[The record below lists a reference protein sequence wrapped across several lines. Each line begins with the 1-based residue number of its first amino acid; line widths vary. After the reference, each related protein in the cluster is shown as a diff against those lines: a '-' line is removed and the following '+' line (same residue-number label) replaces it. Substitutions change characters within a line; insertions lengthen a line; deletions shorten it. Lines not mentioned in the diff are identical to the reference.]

1 MYSQPVPVM
10 AAQVSSSN
18 LPRDD
23 TMYLFLEDR
32 TGHGTGTDSG
42 PGQGSAQAAAQAPG
56 QAPGSSAAAKPD
68 HGIEEEGFEIIDL
81 PPDTPAP
88 TSTAAATS
96 ASGATGLAGRRT
108 PIPASALTP
117 MARGKRGTYR
127 ILAVKPASN
136 VLPLFQNLLSPFVMG
151 LTKAARAVSC
161 SSSAEI
167 TGLAPRHRHR
177 PTFKRSF
184 YESRRH

>member
-1 MYSQPVPVM
+1 M
-10 AAQVSSSN
+10 AAQVSSSS

-32 TGHGTGTDSG
+32 TGHVAGAD
-42 PGQGSAQAAAQAPG
+42 PAQGQGQTSGLPGGPSAQQG
-56 QAPGSSAAAKPD
+56 QAGAGGSATKPEN
-68 HGIEEEGFEIIDL
+68 GIEEEGFEIIDL

-88 TSTAAATS
+88 LPVSAGAPASTGAAAGPKAPRAPT
-96 ASGATGLAGRRT
+96 
-108 PIPASALTP
+108 PASALTP

-151 LTKAARAVSC
+151 LTKAARAVRLS
-161 SSSAEI
+161 
-167 TGLAPRHRHR
+167 
-177 PTFKRSF
+177 
-184 YESRRH
+184 

>member
-10 AAQVSSSN
+10 AQQVSSSN

-32 TGHGTGTDSG
+32 TGHVPRADSASSQISG
-42 PGQGSAQAAAQAPG
+42 QAAAQAQG
-56 QAPGSSAAAKPD
+56 QAGGSSTTTTAKTEQ
-68 HGIEEEGFEIIDL
+68 GIEEDGFEIIDL

-88 TSTAAATS
+88 NPTTGTTATT
-96 ASGATGLAGRRT
+96 ASGAGSNTARAPL
-108 PIPASALTP
+108 PASALTP

-151 LTKAARAVSC
+151 LTKAARAVS
-161 SSSAEI
+161 
-167 TGLAPRHRHR
+167 
-177 PTFKRSF
+177 RSWT
-184 YESRRH
+184 SGIGVAWR